1 MSNRNLVLFGILKTK
16 KEVYKLTKERISIGR
31 NRTSQ
36 IVISNN
42 TVSKDHAIIEFD
54 SDNNAVIKDLN
65 SSNGTYVNGQR
76 LKFMPMRLKT
86 GDKITFGKYDIEYTF
101 EAFNINGESKTEPDM
116 NNQYIINGNSFN
128 NINNSLNNINNNL
141 NNNLTSNENNKI
153 IYDKKINLVNENEI
167 SFARMNH
174 FQNNNTYNNF
184 NENNNTNMNNNNNIK
199 NDENLNNNTN
209 NLEKSLQNKIE
220 DLEKKNI
227 DTENEKENLAK
238 KNAELNEDLNKK
250 INELKKMT
258 NLFDELNEE
267 YSKLNSKHNALMV
280 YASDIQKKLDLANI
294 EISQIKKKAYDNEEI
309 DKIINEKENIISILQ
324 NEVNY
329 YKKLCGK
336 KINLNYNT
344 FPMSDFNNNNININ
358 QKLDSLIDKY
368 ITENKKL
375 KNQNELYAKK
385 IKQYQKK
392 DFENKLNKNID
403 FSQFETQINYQIDN
417 FNSIIKEYNERL
429 SESLNKISELF
440 EDSKKEEAAKYLV
453 EQINNYMQE
462 NQRLISENAK
472 LNTQIIEYQEQL
484 NSYNNI
490 NLNMNKINNIK
501 ISEDNEDNVSDNEI
515 ENLKNKIDELENIIT
530 KFKGGNNNNLNEYGI
545 NNGDNR
551 IENINIREAFV
562 NMLNELKEKDKV
574 INELQNKLKDN
585 IMNENNNYDYINSKI
600 NTIEQNQNKSFHLIF
615 KYTNI

>member
-116 NNQYIINGNSFN
+116 NNQYMINGNSFN

-174 FQNNNTYNNF
+174 FQNNNTYNTF

-344 FPMSDFNNNNININ
+344 FPMSDFNNNNITNN

-375 KNQNELYAKK
+375 KNQNELYSKK

-501 ISEDNEDNVSDNEI
+501 ISEDNDDNMSDNEI

-545 NNGDNR
+545 NYGDNR

-600 NTIEQNQNKSFHLIF
+600 NTIEQIQNK
-615 KYTNI
+615 

>member
-116 NNQYIINGNSFN
+116 NNQYMINGNSFN

-174 FQNNNTYNNF
+174 FQNNNTYNTF

-600 NTIEQNQNKSFHLIF
+600 NTIEQNQNK
-615 KYTNI
+615 